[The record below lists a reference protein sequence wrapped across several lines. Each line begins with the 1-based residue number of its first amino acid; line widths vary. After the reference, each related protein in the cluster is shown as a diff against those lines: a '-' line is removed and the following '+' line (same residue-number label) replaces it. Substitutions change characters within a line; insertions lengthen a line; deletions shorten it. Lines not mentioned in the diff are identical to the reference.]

1 MVQDTITTSAF
12 CEVKVDRSIVFSAP
26 AAINSKNTFAAVS
39 SQDFVNLSLT
49 TRALSLIC
57 WMLTRSTQIIQPY
70 QLADILTR
78 LTAWGKFRFRTETIE
93 ETFQEAI
100 RAAEGFTGRRYKTN
114 VYPFDFILA
123 NLSRLPMDLLKS
135 EKYLPLL
142 ADGLYEAG
150 MAETGYLLST
160 VS

>member
-39 SQDFVNLSLT
+39 SQDF
-49 TRALSLIC
+49 
-57 WMLTRSTQIIQPY
+57 IIQPY